1 MNEPQ
6 IFQLCAIIRE
16 TALAIHR
23 YHRHGHLEKVY
34 ENALAHRL
42 RKLGLEIRQQHP
54 LQVYDEDGTLLGE
67 FFADLLVASELIV
80 ELKACRQLV
89 DEHTAQVLGYL
100 RSSRLEHALLI
111 NFGTPVIQFKK
122 FILNEAFRPKRD
134 GLPSEA

>member
-1 MNEPQ
+1 
-6 IFQLCAIIRE
+6 LCTIRE

-54 LQVYDEDGTLLGE
+54 LQVYDEDGALLGE

-122 FILNEAFRPKRD
+122 FILNEAFRPARD
-134 GLPSEA
+134 WPP

>member
-6 IFQLCAIIRE
+6 ILQLCATVRE
-16 TALAIHR
+16 TAFAIHR
-23 YHRHGHLEKVY
+23 YHRHGHLEKIY

-42 RKLGLEIRQQHP
+42 RELGLEIRQQHP

-67 FFADLLVASELIV
+67 FYADLLVANELIV

-111 NFGTPVIQFKK
+111 NFGAAVIQLKK
-122 FILNEAFRPKRD
+122 FILNEAFRPTRD
-134 GLPSEA
+134 RPPSEE